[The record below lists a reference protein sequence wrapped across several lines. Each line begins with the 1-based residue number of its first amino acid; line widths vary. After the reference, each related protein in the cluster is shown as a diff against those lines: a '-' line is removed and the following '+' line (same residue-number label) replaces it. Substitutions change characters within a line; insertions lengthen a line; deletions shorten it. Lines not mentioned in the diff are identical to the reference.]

1 MATNISKQK
10 DKDIT
15 VEEKLRMMYRL
26 QAISSKIDSIKT
38 LRGELPLEVR
48 DLEDEIAGLE
58 TREVNYKEDVDEFK
72 KSISERKNQMV
83 DSKELIK
90 KYKEQQNNVR
100 NNREFD
106 SLSKEIE
113 FQGLEIELSEKRIKE
128 HTKEIEEK
136 NQFIKSSNKILKE
149 KQEDLTLKKAELESI
164 VSETQ
169 KDEDDLMDQAENIAE
184 KIDSRL
190 STAFYRIRGN
200 TKNGL
205 AVVSY
210 ERDACGG
217 CFNRIPP
224 QRQLDISNRKK
235 IIICEYCGRILVD
248 SEIASQ
254 ETV

>member
-1 MATNISKQK
+1 MTTNISKQK

-15 VEEKLRMMYRL
+15 VEEKLRMMYKL

-38 LRGELPLEVR
+38 LRGELPLEVQ

-58 TREVNYKEDVDEFK
+58 TREANYKDEIEELK
-72 KSISERKNQMV
+72 KSIAERKNQII

-113 FQGLEIELSEKRIKE
+113 FQGLEIELAEKRIRE
-128 HTKEIEEK
+128 HTTDIDEK
-136 NQFIKSSNKILKE
+136 NSFIKNSNKLLKD
-149 KQEDLTLKKAELESI
+149 KQEDLNHKRSELDSI
-164 VSETQ
+164 VSETR
-169 KDEDDLMDQAENIAE
+169 KDEEDLTEQINGISES
-184 KIDSRL
+184 IDERL
-190 STAFYRIRGN
+190 INAFNRIRSN
-200 TKNGL
+200 AKNGL
-205 AVVSY
+205 AVVTF

-224 QRQLDISNRKK
+224 QRQLDIRNRKK

-248 SEIASQ
+248 EEIAQQ
-254 ETV
+254 EAV